1 MQDFGEGIA
10 PEKLEHIFD
19 RFYRG
24 EETAAP
30 GFGLGLAIA
39 KSLVEGQGDTI
50 RIESE
55 VGKGSVLVLRFSP
68 AA

>member
-1 MQDFGEGIA
+1 VEDEGPGI
-10 PEKLEHIFD
+10 PEARLEHIFD